1 MRNQVLIHHTNMI
14 TTSLPLSGLKVL
26 DLSGVLAG
34 PLCTMMLGDL
44 GANVIKVERLDVGD
58 DTRHWGPPFDDRGE
72 SAYFL
77 SINRNKRSLTADFD
91 EAADRA
97 LLQNLVTEADV
108 VVENF
113 LPGTLERRGLDATAM
128 LSRHRRLIW
137 CSIGGYLDDPHRPGY
152 DFAVQAE
159 SGWMSVTGAPDG
171 VPVRTAVALVDVL
184 TGKDAA
190 IAILAA
196 LIGRREGS
204 AESRHLTVTLTG
216 SASAALVNVAQNA
229 LVSGRDAAR
238 WGNSHA
244 NLVPYQVFQTADRPL
259 VIAVGNDRQ
268 WRALCSL
275 VGDPSARSAAAWA
288 SNAGRVTYRGDCVG
302 AVQAQLL
309 LSGADF
315 WYSGLREVGV
325 PVGRIRSVLEALN
338 ETAASALTGVPSSVG
353 GHVRRPPP
361 RLGEHSVGIRA
372 NGWEEKMEPKA

>member
-1 MRNQVLIHHTNMI
+1 MI
-14 TTSLPLSGLKVL
+14 NTALPLSHIKVL
-26 DLSGVLAG
+26 DLSRVLAG

-44 GANVIKVERLDVGD
+44 GANVIKVERPGVGD
-58 DTRHWGPPFDDRGE
+58 DTRQWGPPFDDRGE

-77 SINRNKRSLTADFD
+77 STNRNKRSLTADLD
-91 EAADRA
+91 DAADRE
-97 LLQNLVTEADV
+97 LLVTLVTEADV

-113 LPGTLERRGLDATAM
+113 MPGALERRGLDATSM
-128 LSRHRRLIW
+128 LSRNRRLIW
-137 CSIGGYLDDPHRPGY
+137 CSIRGYLEDPHRPGY

-171 VPVRTAVALVDVL
+171 VPLRTAVALVDVL

-190 IAILAA
+190 ISILAA
-196 LIGRREGS
+196 LIGQREEP
-204 AESRHLTVTLTG
+204 AASRHLTVTLAG
-216 SASAALVNVAQNA
+216 SASAALVNVAQNV

-259 VIAVGNDRQ
+259 VITVGNDAQ
-268 WRALCSL
+268 WRALCS
-275 VGDPSARSAAAWA
+275 VVADPSALSAAAWT
-288 SNAGRVTYRGDCVG
+288 SNAGRVTHRDDCVA

-309 LSGADF
+309 SSGADEWCSRF
-315 WYSGLREVGV
+315 RAVGV

-338 ETAASALTGVPSSVG
+338 ETSASPLTGVPSSVG

-372 NGWEEKMEPKA
+372 NGWEERTER

>member
-1 MRNQVLIHHTNMI
+1 MI
-14 TTSLPLSGLKVL
+14 NTALPLLHLKVL
-26 DLSGVLAG
+26 DLSRVLAG

-44 GANVIKVERLDVGD
+44 GANVIKVERPGVGD
-58 DTRHWGPPFDDRGE
+58 DTRQWGPPFDDRGE

-77 SINRNKRSLTADFD
+77 STNRNKRSLTADLD
-91 EAADRA
+91 DVADRE
-97 LLQNLVTEADV
+97 LLVTLITEADV

-113 LPGTLERRGLDATAM
+113 IPGALERRGLDATSM
-128 LSRHRRLIW
+128 LSRNRRLIW
-137 CSIGGYLDDPHRPGY
+137 CSIRGYLEDPHRPGY

-171 VPVRTAVALVDVL
+171 VPLRTAVALVDVL

-190 IAILAA
+190 ISILAA
-196 LIGRREGS
+196 LIGQREEP
-204 AESRHLTVTLTG
+204 AASRHLTVTLAG
-216 SASAALVNVAQNA
+216 SASAALVNVAQNV

-259 VIAVGNDRQ
+259 VITVGNDAQ
-268 WRALCSL
+268 WRALCS
-275 VGDPSARSAAAWA
+275 VVADPSALSAAAWT
-288 SNAGRVTYRGDCVG
+288 SNAGRVTHRDDCVA

-309 LSGADF
+309 SSGADEWCSRF
-315 WYSGLREVGV
+315 RAVGV

-338 ETAASALTGVPSSVG
+338 ETSASPLTGVPSSVG

-372 NGWEEKMEPKA
+372 NGWEERTER